1 MVAHKSQHSFSGVGS
16 EAQSRMS
23 GGSERTQQLVD
34 PTEPEFPQPGGGEAP
49 AATVPLLPAT
59 EPLGGELRVSTAS
72 RADAL
77 PSTTPSVERF
87 LKDLASLGWVPAKDL
102 ADLESSRWTT
112 TSPDD
117 SAEVES
123 VAQRLIDRGM
133 LSEFQARAIL
143 AGRAGELV
151 LGHYIMVGKL
161 GQGGMG
167 IVYDAYDTERQ
178 THVALKVLPQ
188 VDPASLYRFKRE
200 FRAHADLSHPNLI
213 KLYEL
218 FSHDDRW
225 YYTMEKVVGLDF
237 LTALQNGPSSSCDS
251 HDLPRL
257 QGRSSRP
264 LKPASASSV
273 IGLDVLKSPVETRQD
288 TPAPVEDH
296 RLRSQLRQLVEGLIA
311 VHRGGL
317 LHRDIKPSNVLV
329 RSDGQVVILDF
340 GLVTE
345 LVKAGDEPQGPS
357 RSSDLAPVPPGLT
370 DHVVVGTV
378 DYMAPEQ
385 AAGRE
390 LSCASDWYSVGVILY
405 QALTGTKPFTGS
417 ALRTLTDKQ
426 QFDPPAPRALVPT
439 IPVDLDELCGKLLS
453 RRPEERPGGHEILD
467 RLDHPGKMGRDG
479 AASRLPA
486 VGSRL
491 FVGRSEQLALLRQ
504 AYESVRAG
512 GAKVVCLSGPSGVGK
527 SSLVEHFLESLTGDD
542 FPLVLGGRCFEQES
556 VPFKALDSLIDALT
570 RYLRR
575 AELDLEAILPE
586 SISALAQIFPTLR
599 RVDAIAARA
608 STEREI
614 LDPQERRRRAFEAFR
629 SLLTQIAQRTLL
641 VLAIDDLQWGDVDSA
656 HLLTQL
662 LLPPNPPRLLL
673 LASTRSENEEASEC
687 LRLLRE
693 GIGPMGDDL
702 FWLDIPIEPLTEDE
716 ARALAAAVLDAP
728 AQDRPDYVETI
739 VHEGHG
745 NPYLICE
752 LARHNLVQDA
762 GAPLLGKL
770 DLNTVLNDRINRL
783 PEGAQ
788 RLLEVIAIASRPVS
802 QRCAYQAAGL
812 VGDAW
817 SGLMAL
823 RSGKLA
829 RSHGLKLDDEVV
841 AFHDRIREI
850 VVDRLP
856 AKQRQELH
864 RRLALSLEESSAASE
879 ETLASHFLGAGFFER
894 AGMYY
899 ERAADRAVDA
909 LAFDRAAR
917 LYDQAKAIRPLTGED
932 LRSFLTKHADAL
944 ACAGRGAE
952 AARLYLQRSDRE
964 GPPQAL
970 ELRRKAAYQLCIT
983 GRIDEGRAIWQ
994 KVLAEAGFSLA
1005 ATPRRALL
1013 GLLRELLL
1021 LKLSGYRFRDG
1032 QGRKPPAVLLERL
1045 DLLWAA
1051 GVGLGMFDVLPAH
1064 TYQLKGLRESL
1075 RSGDPYRASRT
1086 LASAATILAYQ
1097 GSSQAVMVDR
1107 LLTQSEDLARRSGQP
1122 HALGIQALMGAF
1134 ADLHL
1139 DRLDQGMKRI
1149 AIAQEIFARDC
1160 RDVFWEIDTTNLVLL
1175 WLQVF
1180 RGDFDKAE
1188 RDWAIQRIAAQERG
1202 DLYAQFSLE
1211 VIVGSFLRLNRDE
1224 PEEAL
1229 DAIDMVMRNWSESE
1243 FKVQHLS
1250 ALEAR
1255 CRIDRYLGRGKEG
1268 FDRLMAEWP
1277 VITRSLLFR
1286 SQFTRTAFL
1295 MSRACAAIQAAA
1307 GSRGNTQ
1314 LLSLARRDAKTLRR
1328 ERWPRAD
1335 ALAAT
1340 IDGSADALE
1349 GRRNEAIVHFRD
1361 SARFFE
1367 DSHAQLPEICSLYR
1381 LAEVTGGIEGR
1392 ELQQRALERFR
1403 SLHVRDPIRTVQMI
1417 TGSCSPES

>member
-1 MVAHKSQHSFSGVGS
+1 
-16 EAQSRMS
+16 MS
-23 GGSERTQQLVD
+23 GGPEKTEQLVD
-34 PTEPEFPQPGGGEAP
+34 PTEPEFPLPGGGEVP

-59 EPLGGELRVSTAS
+59 EPLGDELGFFTAS

-77 PSTTPSVERF
+77 PSTPPSVERF

-102 ADLESSRWTT
+102 ADLESSRGTT

-123 VAQRLIDRGM
+123 VARRLIDRGM

-143 AGRAGELV
+143 TGRARELV
-151 LGHYIMVGKL
+151 LGHYVIVGKL

-237 LTALQNGPSSSCDS
+237 LTALQNGPGSSCDS
-251 HDLPRL
+251 HDPPAL

-264 LKPASASSV
+264 GKPASASSV
-273 IGLDVLKSPVETRQD
+273 IGLDVLESPVETRQD
-288 TPAPVEDH
+288 TPAAVEDH
-296 RLRSQLRQLVEGLIA
+296 RLRSLLRQLVEGLIA
-311 VHRGGL
+311 VHRAGL

-329 RSDGQVVILDF
+329 RSDGRVVILDF

-345 LVKAGDEPQGPS
+345 LVTAEDEPQGPS
-357 RSSDLAPVPPGLT
+357 RPPDLAPVPPGLT

-385 AAGRE
+385 AAGQA
-390 LSCASDWYSVGVILY
+390 LSSASDWYSVGVILY
-405 QALTGTKPFTGS
+405 QALTGSKPFTGT

-439 IPVDLDELCGKLLS
+439 IPVDLDELCRELLR
-453 RRPEERPGGHEILD
+453 RRPEERPGGQEILD
-467 RLDHPGKMGRDG
+467 RLDRPGKMGRDG

-486 VGSRL
+486 AGRRL
-491 FVGRSEQLALLRQ
+491 FVGRSQQLALLRQ

-512 GAKVVCLSGPSGVGK
+512 GANVVCLSGPSGVGK
-527 SSLVEHFLESLTGDD
+527 SSLVEHFLESLTADD
-542 FPLVLGGRCFEQES
+542 IPLVLGGRCFEQES

-599 RVDAIAARA
+599 RVGAIAARA
-608 STEREI
+608 SAEREI

-629 SLLTQIAQRTLL
+629 SLLTQIARRTLL

-656 HLLTQL
+656 HLLTHL

-693 GIGPMGDDL
+693 GLGPIGDDQ
-702 FWLDIPIEPLTEDE
+702 FWLDIPVEPLTEDE
-716 ARALAAAVLDAP
+716 ARTLAAAVLEAP
-728 AQDRPDYVETI
+728 AQERSDYVETI
-739 VHEGHG
+739 VREGHG

-752 LARHNLVQDA
+752 LARHNPVDPGPDA
-762 GAPLLGKL
+762 GAPHLGKL
-770 DLNTVLNDRINRL
+770 DLNTVLSDRINRL

-788 RLLEVIAIASRPVS
+788 RLLEVIAVASRPVS

-817 SGLMAL
+817 SALMAL

-841 AFHDRIREI
+841 AFHDRIREV
-850 VVDRLP
+850 VVDRLHV
-856 AKQRQELH
+856 KQRQELH
-864 RRLALSLEESSAASE
+864 RRLALSLEESSASSE
-879 ETLASHFLGAGFFER
+879 ETLASHFLGAGLFER

-932 LRSFLTKHADAL
+932 LRSFVTKHADAL

-952 AARLYLQRSDRE
+952 AARLYLQRSDQE
-964 GPPQAL
+964 VPPLAL

-994 KVLAEAGFSLA
+994 KVLAEAGFSLPA
-1005 ATPRRALL
+1005 NPQRALL

-1021 LKLSGYRFRDG
+1021 LKLSGYRFRDR
-1032 QGRKPPAVLLERL
+1032 QGRKPPADRLERL

-1075 RSGDPYRASRT
+1075 RSGDPYRASRA

-1097 GSSQAVMVDR
+1097 GSSQAVMVDK
-1107 LLTQSEDLARRSGQP
+1107 LLSQSEDLARRSGQP

-1149 AIAQEIFARDC
+1149 GIAQEMFARDC
-1160 RDVFWEIDTTNLVLL
+1160 RDVFWEIDTTNLVVL

-1211 VIVGSFLRLNRDE
+1211 VIIGSFLRLNRDE

-1229 DAIDMVMRNWSESE
+1229 EAIGAVMRNWSESE

-1255 CRIDRYLGRGKEG
+1255 CRIDRYLGKGKEG
-1268 FDRLMAEWP
+1268 FDRLMARWP

-1349 GRRNEAIVHFRD
+1349 GRRSEAIVHFRE
-1361 SARFFE
+1361 SARFF
-1367 DSHAQLPEICSLYR
+1367 DNAQSQLPAICSLYR

-1392 ELQQRALERFR
+1392 TLQERALERFR

-1417 TGSCSPES
+1417 TGSCSGGS